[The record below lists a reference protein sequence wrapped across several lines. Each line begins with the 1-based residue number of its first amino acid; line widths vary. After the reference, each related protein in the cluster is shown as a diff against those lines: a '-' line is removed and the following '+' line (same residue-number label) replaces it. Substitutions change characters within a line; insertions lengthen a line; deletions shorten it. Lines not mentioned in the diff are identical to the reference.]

1 MKTKVF
7 IFSISLISAVV
18 LLSAIVYG
26 AFSTEVYLTSEPSG
40 AEVFCNGKKM
50 GVTPLTVKIKGMARE
65 NKIEV
70 RKEGYHSKV
79 VTVRNASPGFTAEW
93 YPEILTSSGLGEIIK
108 ENTLHISLV
117 SK

>member
-1 MKTKVF
+1 MKTKVL
-7 IFSISLISAVV
+7 IFSISPISAVV

-40 AEVFCNGKKM
+40 AEVYCDGKKM
-50 GVTPLTVKIKGMARE
+50 GVTPLTVKIKGMARDH
-65 NKIEV
+65 KIEV

-79 VTVRNASPGFTAEW
+79 VTVFNASMGFTADW
-93 YPEILTSSGLGEIIK
+93 YPTLIVNGIGEVIE
-108 ENTLHISLV
+108 ENTLHLSLV

>member
-1 MKTKVF
+1 MKTKVL
-7 IFSISLISAVV
+7 IFSISLISVVV

-40 AEVFCNGKKM
+40 AEVYCDGKKM
-50 GVTPLTVKIKGMARE
+50 GVTPLTVKIKGMARDH
-65 NKIEV
+65 KIEV

-79 VTVRNASPGFTAEW
+79 VTVLNSSSGFTAHW
-93 YPEILTSSGLGEIIK
+93 FPALIVNGIGEVIK
-108 ENTLHISLV
+108 ENNLHMTLT

>member
-7 IFSISLISAVV
+7 ILSISLISSAV

-26 AFSTEVYLTSEPSG
+26 AFSTNLYLTSEPSG
-40 AEVFCNGKKM
+40 AAVYCNGEKM
-50 GVTPLTVKIKGMARE
+50 GVTPLTVTIKGMAKFH
-65 NKIEV
+65 KIEV

-79 VTVRNASPGFTAEW
+79 VTVYNESPGFTAEW
-93 YPEILTSSGLGEIIK
+93 YPHLLIRSGIAEVLE
-108 ENTLHISLV
+108 ENTLHISLT

>member
-79 VTVRNASPGFTAEW
+79 VTVCNYSSTFTAHWFPALVVNGIAEV
-93 YPEILTSSGLGEIIK
+93 IK
-108 ENTLHISLV
+108 ENNLHITLT

>member
-1 MKTKVF
+1 MKMKVL
-7 IFSISLISAVV
+7 IFSISLISVVV

-40 AEVFCNGKKM
+40 AEVYCNGKKM
-50 GVTPLTVKIKGMARE
+50 GVTPLTVKIKGMARD

-79 VTVRNASPGFTAEW
+79 VTVCNESPGFTAEW
-93 YPEILTSSGLGEIIK
+93 YPHLLNRSGISEVIK
-108 ENTLHISLV
+108 ENNLHITLT